1 MTISRPAPANP
12 TATPSGRR
20 RRGRWI
26 PPQHG
31 AWAMLLV
38 PYLAGLLTT
47 GFTWVQLPLLIA
59 WLGGYLLSYFALLA
73 VKTRRVSR
81 FRPQLLTYGLVALAT
96 GTVVLAARPQLIAF
110 APLFIAV
117 LAINGFFASRHDDR
131 ALINGLV
138 STAAASLILPVVAVV
153 NGESP
158 WQTAQTTLIIVLYF
172 AGTVFFVKSC
182 IRERGNRPLLTT
194 SIAFHTLTLA
204 AATWLAPPYALPFT
218 CCLARAALLP
228 RLAMS
233 AKQIGM
239 AEVAGSLLLLA
250 MIAVVE

>member
-1 MTISRPAPANP
+1 MTISRPAPTNV
-12 TATPSGRR
+12 TPLHSARR

-59 WLGGYLLSYFALLA
+59 WLGGYLASYFALLA
-73 VKTRRVSR
+73 IKTRRTSR
-81 FRPQLLTYGLVALAT
+81 FRPQLLTYGLATLAT
-96 GTVVLAARPQLIAF
+96 GTLVLAARPQLLAF
-110 APLFIAV
+110 APLFLVV
-117 LAINGFFASRHDDR
+117 LAVNGFFASRHDDR

-138 STAAASLILPVVAVV
+138 STVAASLILPVVAVV
-153 NGESP
+153 NGENP

-182 IRERGNRPLLTT
+182 IRERGNRPLLAA
-194 SIAFHTLTLA
+194 SIAYHA
-204 AATWLAPPYALPFT
+204 AALATATLLALPYALPFT
-218 CCLARAALLP
+218 CYLARAIFFP
-228 RLAMS
+228 RLTLS

-250 MIAVVE
+250 TIAAVG